1 MIKKMFSE
9 YRLLAVVGLLL
20 IPIGLLGWLFVNQS
34 FKDVRFASKERMGAA
49 YLSTIFPIYSKL
61 IVSESPTTAQ
71 LDLYRKTRANYDRTM
86 EIGAAASRFE
96 DRIASNVINYSLA
109 VEGARDL
116 IATIGDKSNLILD
129 PDLDSYYMM
138 DVAMLRMP
146 EIIALSNDITTV
158 VASRANIIDPGRS
171 IQQRNLLVS
180 QIKVK
185 VEELSVSLNKS
196 FSGNADGSARRAM
209 RQKFE
214 TFFGAE
220 QAFLKG
226 IGEISNAPADAY
238 VLHRNFSAETL
249 AFMKSALQQLDVML
263 AKRVDVLTGKFA
275 TSIGVSLFMTLLALI
290 LAFTV
295 LRRLLTRMDD
305 KIIYLAHHDSMTR
318 LKNRGAFT
326 SEMID
331 VLQASLHT
339 KEKIALHLIDLD
351 NFKSV
356 NDTLGHQAGDAVLKG
371 LAERLVRNTRPT
383 DTVGRLGGDEFVVLQ
398 RGVQNESAA
407 RAFADRLVFA
417 MREPVTFQDNEIRS
431 SISIGTAV
439 SPLHASTPDNLMA
452 YADMALYAA
461 KAAGRDQTSMF
472 TAALEADVQQ
482 RRRIEDEVKRAV
494 EENRFT
500 LAYQPQ
506 FDSAGVV
513 IQGFEALLRLRSS
526 TGQNISPAVFIP
538 VAEQLGLIQEIGTW
552 VLDRA
557 CEVASHWPDTISL
570 AVNLSPLQFTTRGM
584 SEIIARALKNSDLK
598 PSRLQVEITE
608 GILMEN
614 TEPVLA
620 ELAAIRALGV
630 SIVMDDF
637 GTGYSS
643 LGYLWRFPFDKIKI
657 DRSFISALEKDEAGA
672 RNILRTIVSL
682 GHSLAMKVTAE
693 GVETNAQ
700 ANFMSDLK
708 CDEIQGFLYGKPA
721 PEEEL
726 PNIILTSFQKA
737 KGLSPVNVK
746 GSTVRKTAS

>member
-552 VLDRA
+552 VLNRA

-584 SEIIARALKNSDLK
+584 SEIIERALKNSNLK

-693 GVETNAQ
+693 GVETDAQ
-700 ANFMSDLK
+700 ADFMSDLK
-708 CDEIQGFLYGKPA
+708 CDEIQGFLYGRPA

-746 GSTVRKTAS
+746 GSAVRKVAS